1 MGGIMHV
8 LLIVCLLVGDKATRQ
23 GEPTILISAKAL
35 ATPAHPLQHLI
46 AFVFFAKG
54 CVKAGHDQI

>member
-1 MGGIMHV
+1 MHV
-8 LLIVCLLVGDKATRQ
+8 LLIVGLLVGDNATGR
-23 GEPTILISAKAL
+23 GEHTILISAKAL

-54 CVKAGHDQI
+54 CVKAGHD